1 MLKSGKSLKSLLI
14 NNYHYVVLA
23 FFILTNLFLIFRLGI
38 ATDDLWF
45 RKVSVCSP
53 SVIIQYFRWHFQK
66 ENGRLLAHI
75 FTVLFLRNKATFWL
89 WKIIM
94 VFATTVYCVLIAK
107 ISSVNRS
114 QYKSA
119 VAITVFLFMTVIS
132 DIYTGSVYWLTGS
145 FNYFFPVL
153 ILLTVIWLSL
163 NKPTSLLLPVLGLL
177 CGATMEQT
185 GLMVIGWFLLILIDY
200 IIKEKKFSFFTFVC
214 IVTSAIGYTF
224 VIFSPATNTRASNQ
238 GFQGAKDIFINIL
251 KVIRRNWIDNISVMF
266 IMTITVISVCWWL
279 YKFNCNKS
287 YRVISVIVIVYL
299 ISFDILNYIFKIFL
313 YISEAFFSNKI
324 ILSKTAN
331 SVIAAFWIA
340 YLVVFTIT
348 AVHVIIR
355 IYFEK
360 NQFLVCATAILAVG
374 SQIMM
379 GISNFAPKRTAFS
392 GISMLMFF
400 VIYSLN
406 CINESLKLSKSQ
418 RIQKLNRKKPLKKA
432 LICFACIFACFY
444 QIVFFKVFG
453 YMYFSFDSKKYYP
466 LDSVAMTEETNAKEQ
481 RNIKFYSNPDSVWN
495 KEYNLFD
502 FSLYS

>member
-1 MLKSGKSLKSLLI
+1 MIKSKGSFKSFLI

-23 FFILTNLFLIFRLGI
+23 FFILTNLFIIFRLGI

-53 SVIIQYFRWHFQK
+53 SVMIQYFRWHFQK
-66 ENGRLLAHI
+66 ENGRVLTHI
-75 FTVLFLRNKATFWL
+75 FAVLFLRNKATFWL

-107 ISSVNRS
+107 VSSENKS

-119 VAITVFLFMTVIS
+119 VAITVFLFMTVIT

-153 ILLTVIWLSL
+153 VLLTVIWLSM
-163 NKPTSLLLPVLGLL
+163 NKPKSLLLPILGFI
-177 CGATMEQT
+177 CGVTMEQT
-185 GLMVIGWFLLILIDY
+185 GLMVIGWFVLMLIDY
-200 IIKEKKFSFFTFVC
+200 IIREKKVSAFTIIC
-214 IVTSAIGYTF
+214 IVTSAIGYAL

-238 GFQGAKDIFINIL
+238 GFQGAKDIFVNIL

-266 IMTITVISVCWWL
+266 IMTLTVISVCWWL
-279 YKFNCNKS
+279 YRFNCNKP
-287 YRVISVIVIVYL
+287 YRTVTIIAILYL
-299 ISFDILNYIFKIFL
+299 ISFDILNYIFKLFL
-313 YISEAFFSNKI
+313 YISEAFLSNKI
-324 ILSKTAN
+324 VLSQTAN
-331 SVIAAFWIA
+331 LVIAAFWIA
-340 YLVVFTIT
+340 YLIVLTIT
-348 AVHVIIR
+348 AIYVIMR

-360 NQFLVCATAILAVG
+360 KQFLVCATAILAVG

-379 GISNFAPKRTAFS
+379 GASNFAPKRTAFS
-392 GISMLMFF
+392 GISMLMIF

-418 RIQKLNRKKPLKKA
+418 RIQKLNSKKSFKKV
-432 LICFACIFACFY
+432 LIGFACIFACFY
-444 QIVFFKVFG
+444 QIVFFRVFG

-466 LDSVAMTEETNAKEQ
+466 IDSATMTVETDAKEQ
-481 RNIKFYSNPDSVWN
+481 RNRKFYSNPDSVWN

>member
-153 ILLTVIWLSL
+153 ILLTVI
-163 NKPTSLLLPVLGLL
+163 
-177 CGATMEQT
+177 
-185 GLMVIGWFLLILIDY
+185 
-200 IIKEKKFSFFTFVC
+200 
-214 IVTSAIGYTF
+214 
-224 VIFSPATNTRASNQ
+224 
-238 GFQGAKDIFINIL
+238 
-251 KVIRRNWIDNISVMF
+251 
-266 IMTITVISVCWWL
+266 
-279 YKFNCNKS
+279 
-287 YRVISVIVIVYL
+287 
-299 ISFDILNYIFKIFL
+299 
-313 YISEAFFSNKI
+313 
-324 ILSKTAN
+324 
-331 SVIAAFWIA
+331 
-340 YLVVFTIT
+340 
-348 AVHVIIR
+348 
-355 IYFEK
+355 
-360 NQFLVCATAILAVG
+360 
-374 SQIMM
+374 
-379 GISNFAPKRTAFS
+379 
-392 GISMLMFF
+392 
-400 VIYSLN
+400 
-406 CINESLKLSKSQ
+406 
-418 RIQKLNRKKPLKKA
+418 
-432 LICFACIFACFY
+432 
-444 QIVFFKVFG
+444 
-453 YMYFSFDSKKYYP
+453 
-466 LDSVAMTEETNAKEQ
+466 
-481 RNIKFYSNPDSVWN
+481 
-495 KEYNLFD
+495 
-502 FSLYS
+502 